1 MVTVPLLDTS
11 IAAPVMEMVFEP
23 PPVGLTIGLGS
34 MVTEPPL
41 SSLTGKSEYL
51 QRNGYHRFRLLLAGF
66 VNLDL

>member
-23 PPVGLTIGLGS
+23 PPVGLTIGLGP

-41 SSLTGKSEYL
+41 SSLTGSSTLGKNDPPVLAKNDPHSEQSL
-51 QRNGYHRFRLLLAGF
+51 
-66 VNLDL
+66 